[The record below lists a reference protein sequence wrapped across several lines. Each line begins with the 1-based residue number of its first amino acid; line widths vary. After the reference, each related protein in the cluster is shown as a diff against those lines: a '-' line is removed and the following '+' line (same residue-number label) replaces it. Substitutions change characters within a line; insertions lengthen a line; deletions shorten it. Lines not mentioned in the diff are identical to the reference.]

1 MGKSDRKI
9 TVGTVSVGEHGKK
22 LVLDA
27 LNRGRIS
34 GGKFVDEFEKA
45 FAVYHGLKYGVAVS
59 SGTDADAVAVA
70 TLHDRGAHRGDEI
83 VVPAL
88 TFISVANAVLH
99 AGFVPVFADI
109 DRRTWNIDPASVERV
124 LTSKTR
130 AILAVHN
137 FGRPAAMDELVDIS
151 SSQNLMLIE
160 DAAEAHGA
168 RYRDRLVGT
177 VGAMG
182 TYSFY
187 VAHILTT
194 GEGGMVITDDD
205 ELAGLL
211 RSLRAHGRACDCR
224 ICVLNTESAYCPLR
238 YKYGDD
244 TDIRFHFERVGFS
257 SKMNE
262 MEAALGIE
270 QVEYMDEIVEKR
282 RENLFYLNE
291 ALSPYRKFLELF
303 EEEEHEKISP
313 LCYPVV
319 LTEDAPFERFEL
331 TVFLEQRGVE
341 TRPMFGS
348 IPTQQPSY
356 SWMGYAPGDFPAAE
370 YVGSRGFYIGCHQN
384 ISRDDLDFV
393 VKSFAE
399 FLKEY

>member
-1 MGKSDRKI
+1 MEKPARKI
-9 TVGTVSVGEHGKK
+9 TVGTVSVGERGKA

-27 LNRGRIS
+27 LDRGRIS
-34 GGKFVDEFEKA
+34 GGRFVDDFEKA
-45 FAVYHGLKYGVAVS
+45 FAGYHGVKHGVAVS
-59 SGTDADAVAVA
+59 SGTDADAIAVA
-70 TLHDRGAHRGDEI
+70 ALHDRGAGRGDEI
-83 VVPAL
+83 IVPAL

-109 DRRTWNIDPASVERV
+109 DRRSWNMDPMSVEKV
-124 LTSKTR
+124 ITPATR
-130 AILAVHN
+130 AILAAHN
-137 FGRPAAMDELVDIS
+137 FGRPAAMDELVDIAS
-151 SSQNLMLIE
+151 SRELMLIE

-168 RYRDRLVGT
+168 RYKDRLVGT
-177 VGAMG
+177 IGAMG
-182 TYSFY
+182 AYSFY

-224 ICVLNTESAYCPLR
+224 VCVLNTDSAYCPLR

-244 TDIRFHFERVGFS
+244 VDIRFHFERVGFS

-270 QVEYMDEIVEKR
+270 QVEHMDEIVEKR

-291 ALSPYRKFLELF
+291 ALSSYGEFLELF
-303 EEEEHEKISP
+303 EEQSHEKISP

-319 LTEDAPFERFEL
+319 LTEAAPFERFEL
-331 TVFLEQRGVE
+331 TKFLERRGIE

-356 SWMGYAPGDFPAAE
+356 RWMGYAPGDFPAAE

-384 ISRDDLDFV
+384 ISRDDMDYV
-393 VKSFAE
+393 VENFAE
-399 FLKEY
+399 FLAKF

>member
-1 MGKSDRKI
+1 MEKPARKI
-9 TVGTVSVGEHGKK
+9 TVGTVSVGERGKA

-27 LNRGRIS
+27 LDRGRIS
-34 GGKFVDEFEKA
+34 GGRFVDDFEKA
-45 FAVYHGLKYGVAVS
+45 FAGYHGVKHGVAVS
-59 SGTDADAVAVA
+59 SGTDADAIAVA
-70 TLHDRGAHRGDEI
+70 ALHDRGAGRGDEI
-83 VVPAL
+83 IVPAL

-109 DRRTWNIDPASVERV
+109 DRRSWNMDPMSVEKV
-124 LTSKTR
+124 ITPATR
-130 AILAVHN
+130 AILAAHN
-137 FGRPAAMDELVDIS
+137 FGRPAAMDELVDIAS
-151 SSQNLMLIE
+151 SRELMLIE

-168 RYRDRLVGT
+168 RYKDRLVGT
-177 VGAMG
+177 IGAMG
-182 TYSFY
+182 AYSFY

-224 ICVLNTESAYCPLR
+224 VCVLNTDSAYCPLR

-244 TDIRFHFERVGFS
+244 VDIRFHFERVGFS

-270 QVEYMDEIVEKR
+270 QVEHMDEIVEKR

-291 ALSPYRKFLELF
+291 ALSSYGEFLELF
-303 EEEEHEKISP
+303 EEQSHEKISP

-319 LTEDAPFERFEL
+319 LTDAAPFERFEL
-331 TVFLEQRGVE
+331 TKFLERRGIE

-356 SWMGYAPGDFPAAE
+356 RWMGYAPGDFPAAE

-384 ISRDDLDFV
+384 ISQDDLDYV
-393 VKSFAE
+393 VGNFAE
-399 FLKEY
+399 FLAKF

>member
-1 MGKSDRKI
+1 MGKPARKI
-9 TVGTVSVGEHGKK
+9 TVGTVSVGERGKK

-27 LNRGRIS
+27 LERGRIS
-34 GGKFVDEFEKA
+34 GGKFVDEFERA
-45 FAVYHGLKYGVAVS
+45 FAAYHGLKFGVAVS

-70 TLHDRGAHRGDEI
+70 TLHDRGAQRGDEVI
-83 VVPAL
+83 VPAL

-109 DRRTWNIDPASVERV
+109 DRRTWNMDPVSVEKA
-124 LTSKTR
+124 LTPRTR
-130 AILAVHN
+130 AVLAVHN
-137 FGRPAAMDELVDIS
+137 FGRPAAMDELIEIAS
-151 SSQNLMLIE
+151 SHDLMLIE

-168 RYRDRLVGT
+168 RYKDRLVGT
-177 VGAMG
+177 IGAMG

-194 GEGGMVITDDD
+194 GEGGMIITDDE

-224 ICVLNTESAYCPLR
+224 VCVLNTESAYCPLR

-270 QVEYMDEIVEKR
+270 QVEHMDEIVESR
-282 RENLFYLNE
+282 RENLFYLNK

-303 EEEEHEKISP
+303 EEDGHEKISP

-319 LTEDAPFERFEL
+319 LVEDAPFERFEL
-331 TVFLEQRGVE
+331 TKFLEQRGIE

-356 SWMGYAPGDFPAAE
+356 FWMGYAPGDFPAAE

-384 ISRDDLDFV
+384 ISRDDLDYV
-393 VKSFAE
+393 VENFAE
-399 FLKEY
+399 FLAKY

>member
-1 MGKSDRKI
+1 MRDIKRKI
-9 TVGTVSVGEHGKK
+9 TVGTVSVGERGKE
-22 LVLDA
+22 LVMDA
-27 LNRGRIS
+27 LERGRIS
-34 GGKFVDEFEKA
+34 SGRFVERFELA
-45 FAVYHGLKYGVAVS
+45 FAKYHGLGHGVAVS
-59 SGTDADAVAVA
+59 SGTDADAIAVA
-70 TLHDRGAHRGDEI
+70 TLYDRGAQRGDEV

-109 DRRTWNIDPASVERV
+109 DRESWNLDPASVEEV
-124 LTSKTR
+124 LTARTK

-137 FGRPAAMDELVDIS
+137 FGRPAPMDELAEIAAARG
-151 SSQNLMLIE
+151 LALIE

-168 RYRDRLVGT
+168 RYKGRPVGT
-177 VGAMG
+177 LGEMA

-194 GEGGMVITDDD
+194 GEGGMVITDDPD
-205 ELAGLL
+205 LAGLL

-224 ICVLNTESAYCPLR
+224 VCVLNTESAYCPLR

-244 TDIRFHFERVGFS
+244 VDIRFHFERIGFS

-270 QVEYMDEIVEKR
+270 QVELIDGIIERR
-282 RENLFYLNE
+282 RENLSYLND
-291 ALSPYRKFLELF
+291 ALAPYGKFLELF
-303 EEEEHEKISP
+303 EDRPHEKISP
-313 LCYPVV
+313 LCYPIV

-331 TVFLEQRGVE
+331 TRFLEQRGIE

-356 SWMGYAPGDFPAAE
+356 RWTGHKVGDFPAAE
-370 YVGSRGFYIGCHQN
+370 YVGARGFYIGCHQN
-384 ISRDDLDFV
+384 IARDDLDYV
-393 VKSFAE
+393 VENFAE
-399 FLKEY
+399 FLGKY